1 MHDDLLERLPRH
13 VLHHDEEHTVLLL
26 RREDGDDVWMVHRG
40 EKARFLQHLGKIQ
53 VLLVRDLECDLL
65 VDPLV
70 FGKEHAA
77 EAAAAERRKDSIL
90 PYGLALEKHEDW
102 QEYNSVNARF
112 YAPDAHAPGDVV
124 TLPQDE
130 GEHLTR
136 VLRLKD
142 RK

>member
-40 EKARFLQHLGKIQ
+40 EKARLLQHLGKIQ

-65 VDPLV
+65 VDPRI

-77 EAAAAERRKDSIL
+77 EAAAAERRKDSVL
-90 PYGLALEKHEDW
+90 PYGLALEKHVCGARSITV
-102 QEYNSVNARF
+102 SVRVRWCEPCDGAMVRPKVRWCGVHQDSRSAR
-112 YAPDAHAPGDVV
+112 
-124 TLPQDE
+124 T
-130 GEHLTR
+130 
-136 VLRLKD
+136 
-142 RK
+142 